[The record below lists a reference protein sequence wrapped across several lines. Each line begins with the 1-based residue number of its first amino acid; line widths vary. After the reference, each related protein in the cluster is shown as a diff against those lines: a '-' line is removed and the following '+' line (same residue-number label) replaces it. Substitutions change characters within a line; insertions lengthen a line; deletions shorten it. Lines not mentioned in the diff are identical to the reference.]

1 MLEKSDTSIQSVMKV
16 FASYGQE
23 AAYIAPT
30 ETGLNKSILD
40 AHSTLRDFLR
50 IKGIH
55 DFKTQRQGTENKKK
69 IDIFLVEEDGI
80 KSTKMSLYR
89 PETKTG
95 DPRLWV
101 YGLTEYADAYNL
113 LAFFLNDEKL
123 YLVNAT
129 NYALLK
135 KAEELLKVIST
146 SLDTIALSLLV
157 KLNEISSRGFV
168 ETLREGDTGVG
179 MTLETLLGIEANSNR
194 APDFHGIEIKAKR
207 VIGKKNKA
215 STRAT
220 LFSQVPDWNISK
232 CSNGISILKKYG
244 YIDKDTSRLQL
255 YCTNSHKPN
264 PQGLCLRIN
273 ESLGI
278 LESVKVTEA
287 HEEQIVVWK
296 LDNLR
301 KQLEDKHKR
310 TFWVKAKTRVND
322 KGKEEFYY
330 YEVEQTSLPLTSNF
344 STLVEIGAIT
354 MDYTLSEKANGNST
368 RDHGYLFKIH
378 PANFDLL
385 FPPSKTIS
393 LELIF

>member
-1 MLEKSDTSIQSVMKV
+1 MLGKSDTAIENVMKI
-16 FASYGQE
+16 FASHGQE
-23 AAYIAPT
+23 AGYIVPT
-30 ETGLNKSILD
+30 ETGMTKSILD
-40 AHSTLRDFLR
+40 AHATLRDFLKT
-50 IKGIH
+50 KGIH
-55 DFKTQRQGTENKKK
+55 DFETQGQGKENKKK
-69 IDIFLVEEDGI
+69 IDVFLIEEGAI
-80 KSTKMSLYR
+80 KSSTMSLYR
-89 PETKTG
+89 PETKSG

-123 YLVNAT
+123 YLVNAS
-129 NYALLK
+129 NSSLLA
-135 KAEELLKVIST
+135 KAEEILRVIGEN
-146 SLDTIALSLLV
+146 LDNVALSLLA
-157 KLNEISSRGFV
+157 KLNKISARGFV

-179 MTLETLLGIEANSNR
+179 MTLETLLGIEANANR
-194 APDFHGIEIKAKR
+194 APDFHGVEIKAKR
-207 VIGKKNKA
+207 VSGRSNKV

-220 LFSQVPDWNISK
+220 LFSQVPDWNISN
-232 CSNGISILKKYG
+232 CRNGISILRKYG
-244 YIDKDTSRLQL
+244 YIDERTNRLQL
-255 YCTNSHKPN
+255 YCTNSHRPN

-273 ESLGI
+273 ENLGM
-278 LESVKVTEA
+278 LESIKINDDN
-287 HEEQIVVWK
+287 EEQIVVWK

-310 TFWVKAKTRVND
+310 TFWVKAKTRVNAM
-322 KGKEEFYY
+322 GKEEFYY

-354 MDYTLSEKANGNST
+354 MDYTLSEKATGNSA

-393 LELIF
+393 LQPIS